1 MAPLIVALAA
11 CWGQTGLGQEK
22 LPAPPQVSKAED
34 QDKHPFVLA
43 PETDGHWKWVEYYIE
58 RIPHSDYRQASPV
71 LVQPEPHA
79 HLEMAASS
87 HPNQYR

>member
-1 MAPLIVALAA
+1 MALAA
-11 CWGQTGLGQEK
+11 YWGQTGLGEEK
-22 LPAPPQVSKAED
+22 LPAAPQVSKAKD
-34 QDKHPFVLA
+34 QDKHLFVRPLRA
-43 PETDGHWKWVEYYIE
+43 PEHWKWVEYYLE